1 MKDAVPK
8 RMPNTIAAGV
18 ACGVSL
24 LCATGTGIG
33 GLAEGD
39 GVAEPD
45 GLGEGEEDGVGVT
58 EGEGATVSNRT
69 NSVCGVVPTGMS
81 GRRMKKFGATLRFV

>member
-24 LCATGTGIG
+24 LCVTGTGIG

-39 GVAEPD
+39 GVTEPD
-45 GLGEGEEDGVGVT
+45 GLGEGEGESEGDGVTEGEGDGVT

-69 NSVCGVVPTGMS
+69 NSI
-81 GRRMKKFGATLRFV
+81 